1 MAKATGYNWWQY
13 ARYVYNVGRTSQH
26 MAYTETEKEAIITF
40 LNTILGSRPELKQR
54 VNLKIGNSLKGMENQ
69 NDLSVGKMLQI
80 VGRALKLYSLTE
92 EEKAACDALFE
103 ATANRK
109 NKQVS
114 IPQAEE
120 VEETEETEEPT
131 EQSESS
137 EDQAEGSETQTE
149 GSEEQSE
156 EQGEEGSEE
165 V

>member
-13 ARYVYNVGRTSQH
+13 ARYVYNVGRTSQY

-40 LNTILGSRPELKQR
+40 LNTILDSRPELKQR
-54 VNLKIGNSLKGMENQ
+54 VNLKIGNSLKGMEDQ

-92 EEKAACDALFE
+92 EEKSACDALFE

-114 IPQAEE
+114 IPQTEE
-120 VEETEETEEPT
+120 VEETEEPT
-131 EQSESS
+131 EQSEGS
-137 EDQAEGSETQTE
+137 EEQTEEQGEEEVLDEPAEEGSEEQTE
-149 GSEEQSE
+149 GSEE
-156 EQGEEGSEE
+156 